1 MFRLNVR
8 TGDPFV
14 CCQLIWASLLRLVQL
29 RGRGWGLFED
39 LGCDDEAVDGLAE
52 LAREIEELF
61 HMIADFYFLFSM
73 KTRCRWM
80 QQAPAGTHGAPQ
92 ANHVSGPRPFN
103 ADTDHGYHVHCTEA
117 NVYQPP
123 VH

>member
-52 LAREIEELF
+52 LAREIEESF
-61 HMIADFYFLFSM
+61 HIIADFYFLFSM

-80 QQAPAGTHGAPQ
+80 Q
-92 ANHVSGPRPFN
+92 
-103 ADTDHGYHVHCTEA
+103 
-117 NVYQPP
+117 
-123 VH
+123 